1 MYTERIVCLTYYIN
15 LFQPPQPRSP
25 LTVPPITIKATP
37 QPPAPPPQVVEPI
50 SIRTGTHLSDFRVQ
64 RPRPRPSSIPPI
76 KLLSRRANDNDSAS
90 DSNDSSSEE
99 QSILPQ
105 KPSQPQLYCYCR

>member
-1 MYTERIVCLTYYIN
+1 MHRSL
-15 LFQPPQPRSP
+15 LQPSLPRSP
-25 LTVPPITIKATP
+25 LTVPPITIKTKP
-37 QPPAPPPQVVEPI
+37 DPPPPPPPQVVEPI

-76 KLLSRRANDNDSAS
+76 RLLSRKNDDSAS

-99 QSILPQ
+99 QTILTP
-105 KPSQPQLYCYCR
+105 KPLQPQLYCYCR